1 MPLSFDGNPSR
12 DNPGGVSGRH
22 PDTPAKR
29 SNLRTPKLRRRSGVL
44 ATKRR
49 QPQNATSHK
58 KRGGTRAK
66 KRPVHTKRNTTHKR
80 KPQITVVY
88 GKLHSV
94 MCGHCIA
101 LEPAWKKVD
110 KHFQSYN
117 RNFPHSH
124 TVYKEVSIESS
135 NLGVGIAETNN
146 TYLSNSPT
154 KIESPMGFP
163 TIFRIYDGKLEYF
176 NGNRDYNTLLRW
188 FSRGPSSHTNL

>member
-1 MPLSFDGNPSR
+1 MPLSFDGNTSQ
-12 DNPGGVSGRH
+12 DH
-22 PDTPAKR
+22 P
-29 SNLRTPKLRRRSGVL
+29 RTPKFRRRSGVI

-58 KRGGTRAK
+58 KRGGTHAK
-66 KRPVHTKRNTTHKR
+66 KRPVLAKRNITHKR

-88 GKLHSV
+88 GKLYSKT
-94 MCGHCIA
+94 CGHCVVLGSTWNRLIH
-101 LEPAWKKVD
+101 
-110 KHFQSYN
+110 HFEHHNSK
-117 RNFPHSH
+117 FPHSH
-124 TVYKEVSIESS
+124 TVYKEVAVESA

-176 NGNRDYNTLLRW
+176 NGNRNYNTLVRW
-188 FSRGPSSHTNL
+188 FSRGPPSHRHV